1 LTFGFQFGNVAGMA
15 HPLTKFREQE
25 KLSQSELARL
35 LGETRPNVNR
45 WEAGTRKIS
54 RDKLPSVS
62 QKTGIPAKELRPD
75 LIEELEKL
83 LGVPQ

>member
-1 LTFGFQFGNVAGMA
+1 LTFRFQFGNVTGMA

-25 KLSQSELARL
+25 NLSQAELARL

-45 WEAGTRKIS
+45 WEAGS
-54 RDKLPSVS
+54 RNIPLGKVHSVS

-75 LIEELEKL
+75 LIEEFEKL
-83 LGVPQ
+83 LGGAQ